1 MQIMFA
7 PMQGYTDVVYRSAH
21 ASLAGGVDCYFS
33 PFIRIEKGQV
43 RGRDVRDIES
53 DSNVVPQ
60 IIVNGPD
67 ELDRLSDMICERGFS
82 RIDINMGCP
91 HPPQMNHGRGAG
103 LLPFPDKVAGIM
115 DRVKARPETSYSVK
129 MRLGMHSPDEC
140 LALLPIL
147 NDTPLK
153 HVTVH
158 ARTARQMYRGEPQM
172 DAFRTFLEQSVNP
185 VIYNGAIAGV
195 QDIKDIESRFPK
207 VCGVMIGQ
215 GLLARPCLAA
225 EYRTGTTWPQQRV
238 ENLVWQIHDRIFNHA
253 RQTLQGDSQI
263 LSRMQ
268 AFWQPL
274 ENTIPRKLWKQ
285 LTKTGSLKNYESLS
299 CRHGMT
305 SSKTFHT
312 FAEL

>member
-7 PMQGYTDVVYRSAH
+7 PMQGYTDAVYRNAH

-43 RGRDVRDIES
+43 RGRDMRDIEL

-60 IIVNGPD
+60 IIVSGPD
-67 ELDRLSDMICERGFS
+67 ELDRLSDMISERGFS

-103 LLPFPDKVAGIM
+103 LLPCPDKVAALM
-115 DRVKARPETSYSVK
+115 DAVKAHTETSYSVK
-129 MRLGMHSPDEC
+129 MRLGMLSPDEC

-153 HVTVH
+153 HITVH
-158 ARTARQMYRGEPQM
+158 ARTAKQMYRGLPQY
-172 DAFRTFLEQSVNP
+172 DAFQAFLEQSANP
-185 VIYNGAIAGV
+185 VIYNGAITCA
-195 QDIKDIESRFPK
+195 QDIRDIESRFPS

-225 EYRTGTTWPQQRV
+225 EYRSGTTWPQERV
-238 ENLVWQIHDRIFNHA
+238 ERLVWQIHDHVFSHA
-253 RQTLQGDSQI
+253 KLTLQGDSQI
-263 LSRMQ
+263 LARMQ
-268 AFWQPL
+268 SFWQPL
-274 ENTIPRKLWKQ
+274 ENTIPRKHWKQ

-299 CRHGMT
+299 WAHGD
-305 SSKTFHT
+305 
-312 FAEL
+312 